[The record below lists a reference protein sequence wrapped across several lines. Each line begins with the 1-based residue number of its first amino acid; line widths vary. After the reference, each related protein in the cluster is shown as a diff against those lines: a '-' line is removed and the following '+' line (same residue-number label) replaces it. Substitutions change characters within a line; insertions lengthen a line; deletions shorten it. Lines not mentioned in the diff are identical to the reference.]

1 MRPRTKKFGKRFLSL
16 FLSLAICATLLPTVA
31 LAEDAELIKFKN
43 MHMTVLRNGTA
54 VANYDY
60 FSKDNDFEHDIAFA
74 LNDTWVKLD
83 YVISYSQYVSLELY
97 KMADG
102 QDWQTGN
109 PLKLE
114 SYIDP
119 NSPPDYGADVDEE
132 FLGDFIGYL
141 NGVRVLF
148 RSD

>member
-1 MRPRTKKFGKRFLSL
+1 MNTRTRQFGKRFLSL

-83 YVISYSQYVSLELY
+83 YNFVFSVC
-97 KMADG
+97 
-102 QDWQTGN
+102 
-109 PLKLE
+109 E
-114 SYIDP
+114 S
-119 NSPPDYGADVDEE
+119 GT
-132 FLGDFIGYL
+132 L
-141 NGVRVLF
+141 
-148 RSD
+148 